1 MRSEVESSENRI
13 RASGEC
19 GRMTI
24 IVFLHRCRDAMDV
37 SVLGEKFLVE

>member
-1 MRSEVESSENRI
+1 VESSENRRI

-37 SVLGEKFLVE
+37 SVLDEKKILVE